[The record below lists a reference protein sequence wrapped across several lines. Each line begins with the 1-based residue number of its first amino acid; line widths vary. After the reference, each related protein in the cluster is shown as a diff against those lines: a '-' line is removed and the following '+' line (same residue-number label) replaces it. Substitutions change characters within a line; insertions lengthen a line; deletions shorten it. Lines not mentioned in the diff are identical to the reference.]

1 MSAFSLFCFS
11 AVSLHNCK
19 IPQYCII
26 LHCNGATFVCI
37 CISTNNLF
45 VFVVVLTRVALRDV
59 VKNGYFRMKI
69 IQFFFLISPLR
80 ISNIKSFGVY
90 WLHFYFSSVPCP
102 VPNGTGD
109 LPFQN
114 NALPKK
120 GRRRKNSC
128 CLFFLR
134 RILLCNL
141 LHTSGS
147 CIPLL
152 PISKTIFLFSP
163 PANAHLV
170 ICQVVPSVKNVVNI
184 FLPRPLVI
192 HAHLH
197 LPTC

>member
-1 MSAFSLFCFS
+1 MGFKPKEWLVFAYREHWQKFGSLLIIGLFLPVLVSCFGG
-11 AVSLHNCK
+11 SLEERLPC
-19 IPQYCII
+19 
-26 LHCNGATFVCI
+26 
-37 CISTNNLF
+37 
-45 VFVVVLTRVALRDV
+45 
-59 VKNGYFRMKI
+59 
-69 IQFFFLISPLR
+69 
-80 ISNIKSFGVY
+80 
-90 WLHFYFSSVPCP
+90 WLHFYFSSVSCP
-102 VPNGTGD
+102 VPNGTVD

-128 CLFFLR
+128 CLFFIR